1 MSTMKAEAPAQAQS
15 EEPAGRRRMGSGV
28 RRLLLVLAMPSLA
41 MAFSTT
47 VVSTYVPVVARHATG
62 SALII
67 GVIVAGEGLMALW
80 VPLLAGSWSD
90 RFRERGG
97 SRLSLVAA
105 GLPVFAAGLLGLT
118 FARSPLA
125 IGVLVAVFFAGNF
138 LSYEPYRALYP
149 DLLDSELAGRAQAS
163 QAVSRGLG
171 TVVALAGGGL
181 LLSVWLGL
189 PFLAAAFLQTS
200 TVLALLLLLPRVSD
214 SASGRRTRPSAQDL
228 VSGVRGLRRRV
239 VDLVREHPE
248 LRAYLVANTLWEL
261 ALGALKT
268 FVVLYVTVGLGRSLS
283 SASLIIGA
291 VAVVI
296 LLGAIV
302 AGKLGDR
309 WGKVATM
316 RYGLW
321 LYGLALLIPV
331 FTRSTPVLLVAIP
344 VIAFGGGLTMTLPY
358 AILMPIMPE
367 DSHGMMT
374 GFYSL
379 SRGFGVMLGP
389 LLAGLAVQLL
399 GGEFSSTHGYAAVW
413 IVVAAAILLS
423 IPVLARL
430 RARIP
435 ASLFPD
441 GRREPPPPHPLRAL
455 RTRLLA
461 LRER

>member
-1 MSTMKAEAPAQAQS
+1 MS
-15 EEPAGRRRMGSGV
+15 AGT
-28 RRLLLVLAMPSLA
+28 RRLLLVLALPSLA

-105 GLPVFAAGLLGLT
+105 GVPVFASALLGLT

-125 IGVLVAVFFAGNF
+125 IGLLVALFFAGNF

-149 DLLDSELAGRAQAS
+149 DLLKGAIAGRAQAS

-171 TVVALAGGGL
+171 TIAALAGGGL
-181 LLSVWLGL
+181 LLSLWLGL
-189 PFLAAAFLQTS
+189 PFLVAAGLQTV
-200 TVLALLLLLPRVSD
+200 TVLVLLVLLPRVSD
-214 SASGRRTRPSAQDL
+214 SASGKRTRPSREDL
-228 VSGVRGLRRRV
+228 VSGVRGLPGRV
-239 VDLVREHPE
+239 MDLVRGHPE
-248 LRAYLVANTLWEL
+248 LRIYLLANTLWEL

-268 FVVLYVTVGLGRSLS
+268 FVVLYVTVGLGHSLS

-296 LLGAIV
+296 LLGAV
-302 AGKLGDR
+302 VGGKLGDR
-309 WGKVATM
+309 WGKIDTM

-321 LYGLALLIPV
+321 LYGLALLVPA
-331 FTRSTPVLLVAIP
+331 FTRWTPALLVAVP
-344 VIAFGGGLTMTLPY
+344 VVAFGGGLTMTLPY

-379 SRGFGVMLGP
+379 SRGLGVMVGP

-399 GGEFSSTHGYAAVW
+399 GGQFSSTHGYAAVW

-423 IPVLARL
+423 IPVLGRL

-435 ASLFPD
+435 ARLFPG
-441 GRREPPPPHPLRAL
+441 GRRDSQFPHPLRAL
-455 RTRLLA
+455 RERLQA
-461 LRER
+461 LRGR